1 MVQIALCR
9 PYNNEDKIN
18 IRCPKMTR
26 MPFIIFIIS
35 SVIALP
41 SFPTPCCRKV

>member
-1 MVQIALCR
+1 MYQIAQCR

-26 MPFIIFIIS
+26 MPFII
-35 SVIALP
+35 L
-41 SFPTPCCRKV
+41 